1 MHSKLEDYIQV
12 FEGVVSDDLCNRI
25 LAEYVDSQEWIRTH
39 VGKTNVADSSVR
51 SASVIGISSN
61 IIMDANPEVRYG
73 LDKEIFQ
80 CAADVIG
87 KYKDV
92 YPLAEIEQDSGYE
105 LLRYKE
111 GQFYMQHTDSFKAI
125 PRTISCSFALNDD
138 YEGGEWGFWD
148 REITIKLPK
157 GAAILFPSNFMYPHE
172 IMSVT
177 KGTRY
182 SVITWFI

>member
-1 MHSKLEDYIQV
+1 MHNKLKDYIQV
-12 FEGVVSDDLCNRI
+12 FEGVVSDDLCDRI
-25 LAEYVDSQEWIRTH
+25 LAEYVNAPEWIVTH
-39 VGKTNVADSSVR
+39 VGKTNVVDNSVR
-51 SASVIGISSN
+51 SATVIGISAN
-61 IIMDANPEVRYG
+61 VVMDANPEVRYG

>member
-1 MHSKLEDYIQV
+1 MHNKLEDYIKV
-12 FEGVVSDDLCNRI
+12 FEGVVSDDLCERI
-25 LAEYVDSQEWIRTH
+25 LAEYVDSQEW
-39 VGKTNVADSSVR
+39 VATNVGNLNVVDKNVR
-51 SASVIGISSN
+51 SANVIGLSTN
-61 IIMDANPEVRYG
+61 IIIDANPEVRYG
-73 LDKEIFQ
+73 LDKELFK
-80 CAADVIG
+80 CTADVIS
-87 KYKDV
+87 KYKDI
-92 YPLAEIEQDSGYE
+92 YPLTEIEEDSGYE

-111 GQFYMQHTDSFKAI
+111 GQFYTQHTDSFKAI

-172 IMSVT
+172 IMPVT